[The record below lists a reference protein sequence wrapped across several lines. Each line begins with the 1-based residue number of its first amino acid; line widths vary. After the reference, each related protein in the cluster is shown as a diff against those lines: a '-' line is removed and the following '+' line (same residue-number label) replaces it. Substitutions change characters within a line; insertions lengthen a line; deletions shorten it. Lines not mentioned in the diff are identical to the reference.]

1 MSKKVVSK
9 TTVTKTTTTKVAEED
24 PSLKGKTTSEVYEIK
39 EAFNLFDTDKSGT
52 IDVQEFK
59 DALNNLGLDD
69 NNGAFVLNNL
79 GLDDNNGAFVQLLD
93 NIDANKSGKVDFD
106 EFVNLLTVH
115 GSDLTTKEDLERVYT
130 YFLGDDKGDKID
142 INHLRDVCELLGEKL
157 SDEELE
163 EMIFRA
169 DTDKDGK
176 VSFDEYYNI
185 MTYKI

>member
-1 MSKKVVSK
+1 MSKKVTK
-9 TTVTKTTTTKVAEED
+9 TTVTKTTTTKTTKVAEED

-69 NNGAFVLNNL
+69 NNGAFV
-79 GLDDNNGAFVQLLD
+79 QLLD

-115 GSDLTTKEDLERVYT
+115 GSDLSTKEDLERVYT

-169 DTDKDGK
+169 DVDKDGK

>member
-59 DALNNLGLDD
+59 DA
-69 NNGAFVLNNL
+69 LNNL

-169 DTDKDGK
+169 DVDKDGK

>member
-69 NNGAFVLNNL
+69 NNGAFV
-79 GLDDNNGAFVQLLD
+79 QLLD

-115 GSDLTTKEDLERVYT
+115 GSDLTTKEDLERVFT

>member
-69 NNGAFVLNNL
+69 NNGAFV
-79 GLDDNNGAFVQLLD
+79 QLLD
-93 NIDANKSGKVDFD
+93 NIDANRSGKVDFD

-115 GSDLTTKEDLERVYT
+115 GSDLTTKEDLERVFT
-130 YFLGDDKGDKID
+130 YFWGDDKGDKID

-169 DTDKDGK
+169 DVDKDGK

>member
-1 MSKKVVSK
+1 MSKKVTK

-69 NNGAFVLNNL
+69 NNGAFV
-79 GLDDNNGAFVQLLD
+79 QLLD

-115 GSDLTTKEDLERVYT
+115 GSDLTTKEDLERVFT

-169 DTDKDGK
+169 DVDKDGK

>member
-1 MSKKVVSK
+1 MNKKVTK

-69 NNGAFVLNNL
+69 NNGAFI
-79 GLDDNNGAFVQLLD
+79 QLLD

-115 GSDLTTKEDLERVYT
+115 GSDLTTKEDLERVFT

-169 DTDKDGK
+169 DVDKDGK

>member
-1 MSKKVVSK
+1 MSKKVTK
-9 TTVTKTTTTKVAEED
+9 TTVTKTTTTKTTKVAEED

-59 DALNNLGLDD
+59 DA
-69 NNGAFVLNNL
+69 LNNL

-176 VSFDEYYNI
+176 VSFEEYYNI

>member
-1 MSKKVVSK
+1 MSKKVTK
-9 TTVTKTTTTKVAEED
+9 TTVTKTTTTKTATKVAEED

-69 NNGAFVLNNL
+69 NNGAFV
-79 GLDDNNGAFVQLLD
+79 QLLD

-115 GSDLTTKEDLERVYT
+115 GSDLTTKEDLERVFT

-169 DTDKDGK
+169 DVDKDGK

>member
-1 MSKKVVSK
+1 MSKKVTK
-9 TTVTKTTTTKVAEED
+9 TTVTKTTTTKTTKVAEED

-59 DALNNLGLDD
+59 DA
-69 NNGAFVLNNL
+69 LNNL

-169 DTDKDGK
+169 DVDKDGK

>member
-9 TTVTKTTTTKVAEED
+9 TTVTKTTTTKVAEE
-24 PSLKGKTTSEVYEIK
+24 PVLKGKTTTEVYEIK
-39 EAFNLFDTDKSGT
+39 EAFKLFDTDGSGT
-52 IDVQEFK
+52 IDVNEFK

-69 NNGAFVLNNL
+69 S
-79 GLDDNNGAFVQLLD
+79 NGAFVQLLD

>member
-1 MSKKVVSK
+1 MSKKVTK
-9 TTVTKTTTTKVAEED
+9 TTVTKTTTTKTATKVAEED
-24 PSLKGKTTSEVYEIK
+24 PSLKGKTTSEIYEIK

-69 NNGAFVLNNL
+69 NNGAFI
-79 GLDDNNGAFVQLLD
+79 QLLD
-93 NIDANKSGKVDFD
+93 NVDANKSGKVDFD

-169 DTDKDGK
+169 DVDKDGK

>member
-1 MSKKVVSK
+1 MSKKVTN
-9 TTVTKTTTTKVAEED
+9 TTVTKTTTTKTTKVAEED

-59 DALNNLGLDD
+59 DA
-69 NNGAFVLNNL
+69 LNNL

-169 DTDKDGK
+169 DVDKDGK

>member
-1 MSKKVVSK
+1 MNKKVTK

-59 DALNNLGLDD
+59 DA
-69 NNGAFVLNNL
+69 LNNL

-169 DTDKDGK
+169 DVDKDGK

>member
-1 MSKKVVSK
+1 MNKKVTK

-39 EAFNLFDTDKSGT
+39 EAFKLFDTDGNGT
-52 IDVQEFK
+52 VDVNEFK
-59 DALNNLGLDD
+59 DA
-69 NNGAFVLNNL
+69 LNNL

-169 DTDKDGK
+169 DVDKDGK

>member
-1 MSKKVVSK
+1 MNKKVTK
-9 TTVTKTTTTKVAEED
+9 TTVTKTTTTKVSEED
-24 PSLKGKTTSEVYEIK
+24 PTLKGKTSTEVSEIK
-39 EAFNLFDTDKSGT
+39 EAFNLFDTDRSGT

-59 DALNNLGLDD
+59 DA
-69 NNGAFVLNNL
+69 LNNL

-115 GSDLTTKEDLERVYT
+115 GSDLTTKEDLERVFS

-157 SDEELE
+157 TDEELE
-163 EMIFRA
+163 EMINRA
-169 DTDKDGK
+169 DVNGDGK
-176 VSFDEYYNI
+176 VSFEEYYNI

>member
-1 MSKKVVSK
+1 MNKKVTK

-69 NNGAFVLNNL
+69 NNGAFI
-79 GLDDNNGAFVQLLD
+79 QLLD
-93 NIDANKSGKVDFD
+93 NVDANKSGKVDFD

-115 GSDLTTKEDLERVYT
+115 GSDLTTKEDLERVFT

-169 DTDKDGK
+169 DVDKDGK

>member
-1 MSKKVVSK
+1 MSKKVTK
-9 TTVTKTTTTKVAEED
+9 TTVTKTTTTKTTKVAEED

-69 NNGAFVLNNL
+69 NNGAFV
-79 GLDDNNGAFVQLLD
+79 QLLD

-115 GSDLTTKEDLERVYT
+115 GSDLTTKEDLERVFT

-169 DTDKDGK
+169 DVDKDGK

>member
-1 MSKKVVSK
+1 MSKKVTK

-39 EAFNLFDTDKSGT
+39 EAFKLFDTDGNGT
-52 IDVQEFK
+52 VDVNEFK
-59 DALNNLGLDD
+59 DA
-69 NNGAFVLNNL
+69 LNNL

-169 DTDKDGK
+169 DVDKDGK

>member
-59 DALNNLGLDD
+59 DA
-69 NNGAFVLNNL
+69 LNNL

>member
-1 MSKKVVSK
+1 MSKKVTK

-24 PSLKGKTTSEVYEIK
+24 PSLKGKTSSEVYEIK

-69 NNGAFVLNNL
+69 NNGAFI
-79 GLDDNNGAFVQLLD
+79 QLLD

-115 GSDLTTKEDLERVYT
+115 GSDLTTKEDLERVFT

-169 DTDKDGK
+169 DVDKDGK

>member
-1 MSKKVVSK
+1 MSKKVTK
-9 TTVTKTTTTKVAEED
+9 TTVTKTTTTKTTKVAEED

-69 NNGAFVLNNL
+69 NNGAFI
-79 GLDDNNGAFVQLLD
+79 QLLD

-115 GSDLTTKEDLERVYT
+115 GSDLTTKEDLERVFT

-169 DTDKDGK
+169 DVDKDGK

>member
-1 MSKKVVSK
+1 MSKKVTK

-24 PSLKGKTTSEVYEIK
+24 PSLKGKTTSEIYEIK

-69 NNGAFVLNNL
+69 NNGAFI
-79 GLDDNNGAFVQLLD
+79 QLLD
-93 NIDANKSGKVDFD
+93 NVDANKSGKVDFD

-115 GSDLTTKEDLERVYT
+115 GSDLTTKEDLERVFT

-169 DTDKDGK
+169 DVDKDGK

>member
-1 MSKKVVSK
+1 MSKKVTK
-9 TTVTKTTTTKVAEED
+9 TTVTKTTTTKTATKVAEED
-24 PSLKGKTTSEVYEIK
+24 PSLKGKTTTEVYEIK
-39 EAFNLFDTDKSGT
+39 EAFKLFDTDGSGT
-52 IDVQEFK
+52 IDVNEFK

-69 NNGAFVLNNL
+69 S
-79 GLDDNNGAFVQLLD
+79 NGAFVQLLD

-169 DTDKDGK
+169 DVDKDGK

>member
-1 MSKKVVSK
+1 MSKKVTK
-9 TTVTKTTTTKVAEED
+9 TTVTKTTTTKTTKVAEED

-59 DALNNLGLDD
+59 DA
-69 NNGAFVLNNL
+69 LNNL

>member
-1 MSKKVVSK
+1 MSKKVTN
-9 TTVTKTTTTKVAEED
+9 TTVTKTTTTKTTKVAEED

-59 DALNNLGLDD
+59 DA
-69 NNGAFVLNNL
+69 LNNL

>member
-1 MSKKVVSK
+1 MSKKVTK

-24 PSLKGKTTSEVYEIK
+24 PSLKGKTTSEVDEIK
-39 EAFNLFDTDKSGT
+39 EAFKLFDTDGSGT
-52 IDVQEFK
+52 VDVNEFK
-59 DALNNLGLDD
+59 DA
-69 NNGAFVLNNL
+69 LNNL

>member
-1 MSKKVVSK
+1 MSKKVTK

-59 DALNNLGLDD
+59 DA
-69 NNGAFVLNNL
+69 LNNL

-169 DTDKDGK
+169 DVDKDGK

>member
-1 MSKKVVSK
+1 MSKKVTK

-59 DALNNLGLDD
+59 DA
-69 NNGAFVLNNL
+69 LNNL

-169 DTDKDGK
+169 DVDKDGK
-176 VSFDEYYNI
+176 VSFEEYYNI

>member
-1 MSKKVVSK
+1 MSKKVTK
-9 TTVTKTTTTKVAEED
+9 TTVTKTTTTKTATKVAEED

-69 NNGAFVLNNL
+69 NNGAFV
-79 GLDDNNGAFVQLLD
+79 QLLD

-115 GSDLTTKEDLERVYT
+115 GSDLTTKEDLERVFT

-169 DTDKDGK
+169 DVDKDGK
-176 VSFDEYYNI
+176 VSFDEYYTI

>member
-69 NNGAFVLNNL
+69 NNGAFV
-79 GLDDNNGAFVQLLD
+79 QLLD

-115 GSDLTTKEDLERVYT
+115 GSDLTTKEDLERVFT

-169 DTDKDGK
+169 DVDKDGK

>member
-1 MSKKVVSK
+1 MSKKVTK
-9 TTVTKTTTTKVAEED
+9 TTVTKTTTTKTATKVAEED

-69 NNGAFVLNNL
+69 NNGAFI
-79 GLDDNNGAFVQLLD
+79 QLLD

-115 GSDLTTKEDLERVYT
+115 GSDLTTKEDLERVFS
-130 YFLGDDKGDKID
+130 YFFGDDKGDKID

-169 DTDKDGK
+169 DVDKDGK